1 MAVAAASASDAQPL
15 TADATAADGP
25 AEGAHS
31 PGARERSNAEGEVK
45 DVRGENGARA
55 ENMQAG
61 IVRRREKGGGKI
73 TSERKGKSPRRGR
86 MTGKRTESVPGSA
99 GGEARAS
106 TLGSA
111 EALTLHEEE
120 IGRNR
125 SDPEDVSISELLR
138 EGRQKRKGTEMSALE
153 ATQHLA
159 KCQASRESLERGE
172 KKSLA
177 QFSQSSGS
185 ALGSSGDLLS
195 LIASQQLMM
204 QQTLQKQQGVASA
217 AAFPARSPAPGISY
231 SSSHLQSSTP
241 SYRLQSFIPAAGA
254 ESSAA
259 ASGTLQGMCGLSGE
273 HALRSALVSAIASN
287 TQPTCAITIAHLLL
301 QAFALASRGLR
312 SYAPPRPFR
321 RIPHFPLSPFR
332 SASARRALTRY
343 FRPADRSCIESS
355 PMAARSSSRL
365 LALAGRA
372 VSARLAPVAPASAV
386 LAGDVARGFA
396 TAAPAEEDV
405 VKAAFIKQQASFRSY
420 LEGLKK
426 VSIPMDA
433 ADDKATKAYAAA
445 VKNIRESLGIP
456 SFSEKLSNLLE
467 SAEEDSRDV
476 RSFLEESRIIRR
488 QLGVEDKLGAE
499 KLMFAALDSV
509 EKKLGKALVGDDVKG
524 MAMFQEEVNAIN
536 KKLGLKD
543 GDLEPLE
550 QQLETSM
557 AKTDIAA
564 FASEATQ
571 KIGTYQKRDGLEDIQ
586 VNNYG
591 RINSPGDDIRVAMAK
606 NASKAASPTAA
617 SGASCDGDDGDEA
630 NGDDA
635 EEDWPENGHDDS
647 ASGDDVG
654 PADIEED
661 DWWNRPV
668 GSDDEVEEWHAGDSD
683 NDGGGDDDPWSFGT
697 DDDVPLLKRRLRH
710 RLQSKSKRAR
720 VVLSDDDGPEEE
732 RRPILTAA
740 EKGKAK
746 VAEAPAKAPAKAP
759 ARRRTSNKKLTS
771 GGDPGSSKGAAKK
784 KAKKALN
791 PDDIVVNEPL
801 GSDDEYAA
809 AAGPIPTFPEKRQ
822 LQQREQKEEEKRG
835 GREGGGPTHGLPGR
849 QSRRQRGRRLP
860 PPSRSRPPK
869 EPRRVTGKGGGA
881 VHVPPVCRGW
891 RQGMA
896 EAGSGPQEGGAAG
909 GIGAWGGYRT
919 GGDGPGRA
927 ATGRYGRRGGRSGR
941 RRVVRAARDAAKSG
955 DGLDNGWMDETAVQ
969 TWLSKEV
976 LPHLNPQRGQNARRA
991 MLVLDSYRDHIT
1003 QTMLQ
1008 SYRTHS
1014 ITPAVIP
1021 AGWNLQRPPH
1031 PVVLQWIAD
1040 AWDQVPKQIIID
1052 AFRHCGISSKLD
1064 GTENHLV
1071 MSHLRARST
1080 TDVSADMSLGGTTG
1094 DNTRL
1099 LGRALE
1105 EEEEEAMQ
1113 AEGVR
1118 EVAVATGLEVLYQET
1133 PNYRGAAAKADR
1145 MIKPRETARHAWRVP
1160 DLGVEPDVSAG
1171 EEAVTEG
1178 G

>member
-45 DVRGENGARA
+45 D
-55 ENMQAG
+55 
-61 IVRRREKGGGKI
+61 
-73 TSERKGKSPRRGR
+73 
-86 MTGKRTESVPGSA
+86 
-99 GGEARAS
+99 
-106 TLGSA
+106 
-111 EALTLHEEE
+111 
-120 IGRNR
+120 
-125 SDPEDVSISELLR
+125 
-138 EGRQKRKGTEMSALE
+138 
-153 ATQHLA
+153 
-159 KCQASRESLERGE
+159 
-172 KKSLA
+172 
-177 QFSQSSGS
+177 
-185 ALGSSGDLLS
+185 
-195 LIASQQLMM
+195 
-204 QQTLQKQQGVASA
+204 VASA

-273 HALRSALVSAIASN
+273 HALRSALVSAIVSK
-287 TQPTCAITIAHLLL
+287 
-301 QAFALASRGLR
+301 
-312 SYAPPRPFR
+312 
-321 RIPHFPLSPFR
+321 
-332 SASARRALTRY
+332 
-343 FRPADRSCIESS
+343 IEQ
-355 PMAARSSSRL
+355 M
-365 LALAGRA
+365 GRA

-586 VNNYG
+586 VDLKTLD
-591 RINSPGDDIRVAMAK
+591 P
-606 NASKAASPTAA
+606 KAYI
-617 SGASCDGDDGDEA
+617 CE
-630 NGDDA
+630 
-635 EEDWPENGHDDS
+635 
-647 ASGDDVG
+647 
-654 PADIEED
+654 
-661 DWWNRPV
+661 
-668 GSDDEVEEWHAGDSD
+668 
-683 NDGGGDDDPWSFGT
+683 GGDDDPWSFGT

-809 AAGPIPTFPEKRQ
+809 AAGPIPTFPEKVAAP
-822 LQQREQKEEEKRG
+822 EGAATGDGKRG
-835 GREGGGPTHGLPGR
+835 G
-849 QSRRQRGRRLP
+849 
-860 PPSRSRPPK
+860 
-869 EPRRVTGKGGGA
+869 GGA
-881 VHVPPVCRGW
+881 
-891 RQGMA
+891 
-896 EAGSGPQEGGAAG
+896 
-909 GIGAWGGYRT
+909 
-919 GGDGPGRA
+919 RA
-927 ATGRYGRRGGRSGR
+927 
-941 RRVVRAARDAAKSG
+941 
-955 DGLDNGWMDETAVQ
+955 
-969 TWLSKEV
+969 
-976 LPHLNPQRGQNARRA
+976 P
-991 MLVLDSYRDHIT
+991 
-1003 QTMLQ
+1003 
-1008 SYRTHS
+1008 
-1014 ITPAVIP
+1014 
-1021 AGWNLQRPPH
+1021 
-1031 PVVLQWIAD
+1031 
-1040 AWDQVPKQIIID
+1040 
-1052 AFRHCGISSKLD
+1052 
-1064 GTENHLV
+1064 
-1071 MSHLRARST
+1071 
-1080 TDVSADMSLGGTTG
+1080 G

>member
-55 ENMQAG
+55 ENMLAG

-86 MTGKRTESVPGSA
+86 MTGKRTEPVPGSA

-125 SDPEDVSISELLR
+125 SDHEDVSISELLR
-138 EGRQKRKGTEMSALE
+138 EGRQKRKRTEMSALE

-273 HALRSALVSAIASN
+273 HALRSALVSAIVSK
-287 TQPTCAITIAHLLL
+287 
-301 QAFALASRGLR
+301 
-312 SYAPPRPFR
+312 
-321 RIPHFPLSPFR
+321 
-332 SASARRALTRY
+332 
-343 FRPADRSCIESS
+343 IEQ
-355 PMAARSSSRL
+355 M
-365 LALAGRA
+365 GRA

-499 KLMFAALDSV
+499 KLDSVEKKLGKVGKGERFPLHPYNPVTPSSLVPNHPCAPRLGVEDKLGAEKLMFAALDSV

-536 KKLGLKD
+536 KKLGLKDGDLEPLEQQLGTSMAKTDVTAFPLTSPFYHLFPPSNFPFSPPPPPPRLGLKD

-606 NASKAASPTAA
+606 NASKAASRTAA

-809 AAGPIPTFPEKRQ
+809 AAGPIPTFPEK
-822 LQQREQKEEEKRG
+822 
-835 GREGGGPTHGLPGR
+835 
-849 QSRRQRGRRLP
+849 
-860 PPSRSRPPK
+860 
-869 EPRRVTGKGGGA
+869 
-881 VHVPPVCRGW
+881 
-891 RQGMA
+891 
-896 EAGSGPQEGGAAG
+896 AGSGPQEGGAAG

-927 ATGRYGRRGGRSGR
+927 ATGRYGRRGGRSGWRRVVRAARDAAKSGDGLVRAATGRYGRRRGRSGR

-955 DGLDNGWMDETAVQ
+955 DGLV
-969 TWLSKEV
+969 
-976 LPHLNPQRGQNARRA
+976 RA
-991 MLVLDSYRDHIT
+991 
-1003 QTMLQ
+1003 
-1008 SYRTHS
+1008 
-1014 ITPAVIP
+1014 
-1021 AGWNLQRPPH
+1021 
-1031 PVVLQWIAD
+1031 
-1040 AWDQVPKQIIID
+1040 
-1052 AFRHCGISSKLD
+1052 
-1064 GTENHLV
+1064 
-1071 MSHLRARST
+1071 
-1080 TDVSADMSLGGTTG
+1080 
-1094 DNTRL
+1094 
-1099 LGRALE
+1099 
-1105 EEEEEAMQ
+1105 
-1113 AEGVR
+1113 
-1118 EVAVATGLEVLYQET
+1118 ATGRDGRR
-1133 PNYRGAAAKADR
+1133 RGRRSRAAR
-1145 MIKPRETARHAWRVP
+1145 PQ
-1160 DLGVEPDVSAG
+1160 
-1171 EEAVTEG
+1171 
-1178 G
+1178 